1 MEILGAWSI
10 VFFTICIFSYL
21 FGDNP
26 FYKVAEHIFVGVS
39 AGYIAVYT
47 FWSTIWPNLFGRLW
61 PLLERE
67 DQFSGSPGSEDIF
80 TIIWYGIYAV
90 LSFFVGFINDSI
102 FPHGGVDAGFEF
114 NITYV
119 IPLILGIFMILR
131 LVPSLSWLARFSIA
145 YIVGMISGLKL
156 YSFLNSNILMQVKDL
171 GINSNASSWAI
182 FNQLLIIIGV
192 ISGLIYFFFSME
204 HKGVIGKVS
213 KVGIFYLMI
222 KFGASFGF
230 AVMGR
235 ISLLIGRFEE
245 LIQYS
250 SSEYYNATPAILLIV
265 IILLTG
271 WFLMNQNNNNEDEQ
285 KTKTEL

>member
-1 MEILGAWSI
+1 MEFLSMEILGAWSI

-26 FYKVAEHIFVGVS
+26 FYKVAEHVFVGVS

-61 PLLERE
+61 PASQTSDSILMKM
-67 DQFSGSPGSEDIF
+67 
-80 TIIWYGIYAV
+80 WYAVYGIF
-90 LSFFVGFINDSI
+90 SFIVGFVNESI
-102 FPHGGVDAGFEF
+102 FPKGGVDSGFEL

-119 IPLILGIFMILR
+119 VPLILGIFMILR

-171 GINSNASSWAI
+171 GINTEASSWII

-192 ISGLIYFFFSME
+192 VAGLIYFFFSME
-204 HKGVIGKVS
+204 HKGFIGKVS
-213 KVGIFYLMI
+213 KIGIFYLMI

-250 SSEYYNATPAILLIV
+250 SSEYYNATPMILIV
-265 IILLTG
+265 IIISLTA
-271 WFLMNQNNNNEDEQ
+271 WFMINQNKNNLNEE
-285 KTKTEL
+285 KVETEV

>member
-1 MEILGAWSI
+1 MEFLSMEILGAWSI

-61 PLLERE
+61 PASQTSDSILMKM
-67 DQFSGSPGSEDIF
+67 
-80 TIIWYGIYAV
+80 WYAVYGIF
-90 LSFFVGFINDSI
+90 SFIVGFVNESI
-102 FPHGGVDAGFEF
+102 FPKGGVDSGFEL

-119 IPLILGIFMILR
+119 VPLILGIFMILR

-171 GINSNASSWAI
+171 GINTEASSWII

-192 ISGLIYFFFSME
+192 VAGLIYFFFSME
-204 HKGVIGKVS
+204 HKGFIGKVS
-213 KVGIFYLMI
+213 KIGIFYLMI

-250 SSEYYNATPAILLIV
+250 SSEYYNATPMILIV
-265 IILLTG
+265 IIISLTA
-271 WFLMNQNNNNEDEQ
+271 WFMINQNKNNLNEE
-285 KTKTEL
+285 KVETEV